1 MSRTPNPQQQAAID
15 ARGSVFVSAGAGTGK
30 TTVLVERFARSVAV
44 DGLDVD
50 SLLVITYTD
59 RAAGE
64 LRARIRARMIELG
77 RPQLARELDGAWIST
92 IHGFCRR
99 LLSAYPLAAGID
111 PRFRVL
117 DEAQA
122 RVLQGEAFGAALDA
136 FCAADEHDRWQLL
149 ATYRADGL
157 RAMLVGVYDT
167 LRSAG
172 RELVLEPGAQESL
185 PDRLAE
191 LEDAARRLAA
201 DESATDLQRAAA
213 RGALDL
219 LATTTL
225 PERLLELDDYA
236 ARGARAATYND
247 ARTAVRAAA
256 LEMLASR
263 DRELLQE
270 LLAGFADAYAAAK
283 DRESALD
290 FEDLQLRARDL
301 LREHATIREAEQLRF
316 RSIMVDEFQD
326 TNRLQTDIIDLLSR
340 SPAATPPAGAALTA
354 EPRERES
361 GDLPLEKEIFF
372 VGDEFQSIY
381 GFRHADVAVFRE
393 RREAAPQV
401 LPLTLNYRSRP
412 ELLAAVNELFAA
424 EFGGGFQPLEAAGGH
439 GEPAFGTPVELLVTD
454 KRAFSGTGVHWRRAE
469 ALQVARRVRELV
481 DAGVATPGEIVLL
494 FAAGTDAEWFEEELR
509 AVDLPTYRMTG
520 RRYFGQQQVVDLLSY
535 LRLLHNRYDDEALL
549 TVLASPFVGVSND
562 ALVLIRADAERRPIF
577 KGIERGLPPD
587 LADDDRRLVRAFLQ
601 RYDRL
606 VEASARLSLE
616 LLCER
621 ILVEHDYDLAV
632 LARRDGRR
640 RYANLRKLAR
650 LARSYEELRG
660 PDIEGFVRFVAEQEA
675 AGARE
680 LDAVSEEEGADA
692 VRLLTIHA
700 AKGLEFKVVVVA
712 DAGRERARVDE
723 ILCLSDGRFGF
734 KVAHPATGSR
744 VGTTS
749 YQDVKETRER
759 EDEAERLRLYYVAM
773 TRAMERLVVS
783 GSVDLESERPER
795 TPIAWVL
802 ERLALRDELR
812 GGGDGPVEV
821 ERGRAR
827 VVVRPNRYVSEP
839 PAVAAGEGTSED
851 AEEGQLLLFE
861 GAGEELPSPAPRL
874 REPVEIPAAPIQRVN
889 RLSYSAISLF
899 DRCSYRFYAERIAGM
914 QPAAWE
920 RAGKGGGGLH
930 ATELGDAVHRLLERV
945 DLAAPRAPAPGEL
958 EETVRAWYPA
968 VTGEEASRIA
978 ALVDAYCGSALAQ
991 RIASLAG
998 ARPERPFA
1006 FELDGVLVNGRLDV
1020 LWQADEQALV
1030 LDYKTN
1036 PLLGREPA
1044 DIVDEEYRTQ
1054 RNVYALACLRAGA
1067 REAEIVY
1074 QFLEAP
1080 ERVVTSTFTG
1090 SDLPQLEAE
1099 LSASIARIR
1108 AGDFRPTPSPLACSG
1123 CPALD
1128 VVCAGPRLG
1137 DGPAAPAPAL
1147 ARAE

>member
-1 MSRTPNPQQQAAID
+1 MSRSPNPQQRAAID
-15 ARGSVFVSAGAGTGK
+15 ARGSVFVAAGAGTGK
-30 TTVLVERFARSVAV
+30 TSVLVERFARSVV
-44 DGLDVD
+44 DDGLDVD

-64 LRARIRARMIELG
+64 LRGRIRERLLELG

-99 LLSAYPLAAGID
+99 LLTAYPLAAGID

-117 DEAQA
+117 DEPQS
-122 RVLQGEAFGAALDA
+122 RVLQGEAFTAALSA
-136 FCAADEHDRWQLL
+136 FCAADEPDRWQLL
-149 ATYRADGL
+149 ATYRTHGL
-157 RAMLVGVYDT
+157 RSMLVSVYDT

-172 RELVLEPGAQESL
+172 RELVLEPGKREGL
-185 PDRLAE
+185 PDLIAQ
-191 LEDAARRLAA
+191 LEEAARCLVADDNATAA
-201 DESATDLQRAAA
+201 QRTAA

-219 LATTTL
+219 LATTSL
-225 PERLLELDDYA
+225 PERLLELEEHG
-236 ARGARAATYND
+236 ARGVRAATYND
-247 ARTAVRAAA
+247 ARKALRAAA
-256 LEMLASR
+256 LEELAAR

-270 LLAGFADAYAAAK
+270 LLVGFAGAYAAAK

-301 LREHATIREAEQLRF
+301 LRDHAVVRETEQLRF

-326 TNRLQTDIIDLLSR
+326 TNRLQTEVIDLLS
-340 SPAATPPAGAALTA
+340 AG
-354 EPRERES
+354 P
-361 GDLPLEKEIFF
+361 EKELFF

-412 ELLAAVNELFAA
+412 EVLAAVNELFAT
-424 EFGGGFQPLEAAGGH
+424 EFGGDFQPLDPADGY
-439 GEPAFGTPVELLVTD
+439 GEPLFGTPVELLVTD
-454 KRAFSGTGVHWRRAE
+454 KGSFSGTGLHWRRAE
-469 ALQVARRVRELV
+469 ARQVAQRVRELV
-481 DAGVATPGEIVLL
+481 DAGAATPGEIVLL

-509 AVDLPTYRMTG
+509 ALDLPTYRMTG

-562 ALVLIRADAERRPIF
+562 ALVLIRAGAERRPIF
-577 KGIERGLPPD
+577 RGIERALPPD

-601 RYDRL
+601 RYERL
-606 VEASARLSLE
+606 VEASSQVSLE

-621 ILVEHDYDLAV
+621 IVTEHDYDLAV

-660 PDIEGFVRFVAEQEA
+660 PDIEGFVRFVAEQEE

-692 VRLLTIHA
+692 VRLLTIHT

-712 DAGRERARVDE
+712 DAGRDRARVDE

-749 YQDVKETRER
+749 YQEVKDVRER

-773 TRAMERLVVS
+773 TRAMERLIVS

-802 ERLALRDELR
+802 ERLALEQELR
-812 GGGDGPVEV
+812 TEGKGPIEV
-821 ERGRAR
+821 ERGAAG
-827 VVVRPNRYVSEP
+827 VVLRMNRYAPEP
-839 PAVAAGEGTSED
+839 VGTGAATAAQPED
-851 AEEGQLLLFE
+851 EPGQLVLFE
-861 GAGEELPSPAPRL
+861 GAGEELPEPAPRL
-874 REPVEIPAAPIQRVN
+874 HALAEIPAPPLQPVR

-899 DRCSYRFYAERIAGM
+899 DRCSYRFYAERVAGM
-914 QPAAWE
+914 QPAPWE
-920 RAGKGGGGLH
+920 GQGGGGLH

-945 DLAAPRAPAPGEL
+945 DLAAPVAPSQEEL
-958 EETVRAWYPA
+958 ARIVRGWYPQATDEETA
-968 VTGEEASRIA
+968 RIGS
-978 ALVDAYCGSALAQ
+978 LVEAYCGSDLAR
-991 RIASLAG
+991 RIAGLPG

-1006 FELDGVLVNGRLDV
+1006 FDVDGVLVNGRLDV
-1020 LWQADEQALV
+1020 LWHDGGRALV

-1036 PLLGREPA
+1036 ALLGRDPSAVVE
-1044 DIVDEEYRTQ
+1044 EEYGTQ
-1054 RNVYALACLRAGA
+1054 RTVYALACLRAGA
-1067 REAEIVY
+1067 REAEVVY

-1080 ERVVTSTFTG
+1080 EAVVTTGFTAE
-1090 SDLPQLEAE
+1090 DVPRLEAA
-1099 LSASIARIR
+1099 LAASIAGIR
-1108 AGDFRPTPSPLACSG
+1108 AGDFRPTPSPFACSG

-1137 DGPAAPAPAL
+1137 GGPSWSEPAL
-1147 ARAE
+1147 ATAE